1 MGFGKRFYVVVCR
14 MIRIIYSVC
23 WWSKVQKKNFF
34 YSILKRYYSYEFSI
48 FHGGEM
54 VRWLDPLVRTRGS
67 PVPVPARTF
76 FLIYFM
82 SQISDS
88 FNSQHFN
95 ASRKDNTNQ
104 FSYDSSTSQTPNIL
118 RNYEFITSIINIRE
132 DQSSASGLII
142 CLLLSVQSTKQH
154 FLIYTFIIRSLIN

>member
-1 MGFGKRFYVVVCR
+1 
-14 MIRIIYSVC
+14 
-23 WWSKVQKKNFF
+23 
-34 YSILKRYYSYEFSI
+34 
-48 FHGGEM
+48 M

-67 PVPVPARTF
+67 PVPVPAGTF

-88 FNSQHFN
+88 FNSQPFN

-142 CLLLSVQSTKQH
+142 CLLLSVCPIITKQH
-154 FLIYTFIIRSLIN
+154 FLIYTFIIRSLINKTKKV